1 VNIAQKANNWGGINE
16 SRFHSD
22 EYDAMYDQ
30 VAVATDAEAAAA
42 LFIQMNDFLI
52 TNQVII
58 PEVARAAEKY
68 AILNTLNDANVGG
81 SLFEALYWN
90 IANWNR
96 VQ

>member
-1 VNIAQKANNWGGINE
+1 
-16 SRFHSD
+16 
-22 EYDAMYDQ
+22 M
-30 VAVATDAEAAAA
+30 
-42 LFIQMNDFLI
+42 
-52 TNQVII
+52 VII

-68 AILNTLNDANVGG
+68 AILNTLNDANVAG